1 MSNNLKISSP
11 WSQLALF
18 MGLFG
23 GGLILANFVVAA
35 IPGYHINQ
43 PNSAGITKLAQTI
56 GSIVQFGIPA
66 LLFARMTFAGRP
78 LHHLGFRPAVKNNLY
93 IVAIA
98 LLLVSYPLVG
108 WLGMLNRLIPLPH
121 AAVALEQEIDRQIE
135 MMLQGK
141 SAIDMLVNLVVMAI
155 IPGIVEEMC
164 FRGALQRIL
173 ISLCKNAWAGIIVTS
188 ILFSL
193 LHFELQGFLP
203 RVFLGI
209 LLGAAYWYSGS
220 LWTTILAHACFN
232 GIQVFAAMEYPN
244 TVSGN
249 PSVPLLLVLVSF
261 VLVVSLLVYMRKQS
275 ALAVANQNN

>member
-1 MSNNLKISSP
+1 MSNNLKIISP

-23 GGLILANFVVAA
+23 GGLILANIVVLA
-35 IPGYHINQ
+35 IPGFHSNGSNTPAI
-43 PNSAGITKLAQTI
+43 AKLAQTL

-66 LLFARMTFAGRP
+66 LLFAQITFTGRP
-78 LHHLGFRPAVKNNLY
+78 LYHLGFRPAVKNNLY

-98 LLLVSYPLVG
+98 LLLTAYPLVG
-108 WLGMLNRLIPLPH
+108 WLGMLNKSIPLPH
-121 AAVALEQEIDRQIE
+121 GAVALEQEIDRQIE

-141 SAIDMLVNLVVMAI
+141 SGIDMLVNLLVMAI

-164 FRGALQRIL
+164 FRGVLQRIL
-173 ISLCKNAWAGIIVTS
+173 ISICKNAWVGIIVAS
-188 ILFSL
+188 IVFSL

-232 GIQVFAAMEYPN
+232 GIQVIVAMQSPQ

-249 PSVPLLLVLVSF
+249 PSIPIFAVLISLI
-261 VLVVSLLVYMRKQS
+261 LVVSLLVYMRKQS
-275 ALAVANQNN
+275 VLAAARQNN